1 MPSFDRRQLMAA
13 MTAAASGIAPPLR
26 AQAASSS
33 AKSPASDKPLN
44 ILFICTDQE
53 FGLQSYPQ
61 GLLEHLPGHRAL
73 LERSV
78 ELRNYHVQTT
88 PCTPSRAVIYT
99 GQHTQ
104 KTRVFSNA
112 EQGAVLD
119 PEIDTIGDMM
129 RRAGYYSAYKGKWH
143 LAKLATSDQSFQR
156 LYNDTTDAMEP
167 FGFSDYNF
175 NGEEIGLTWA
185 GYRTDRHV
193 TGDAAMLIHEFAT
206 PARRQEKPW
215 FLCVNLVNP
224 HDIMFYD
231 ATGEQSETRAVR
243 NLAGLMRAEPGDPL
257 YQTDLGMPLPRSFY
271 VDDLS
276 TKPEAHRGISALDVK
291 TYGAMPR
298 ENETAWKRFYNYY
311 CNCLRDVDQ
320 NILTLLWALE
330 HSGQLDNTV
339 IVYTSDH
346 GERAGAHGMRQ
357 KGGTAYKEETNV
369 PMFIAHPQGAR
380 GVTSKTLMGAVD
392 LAPTLLGLAGK
403 SQDWSRSQFPQLVG
417 HDVSKAVFDPAHRG
431 ERDRLGHL
439 FNYGVILSWDRLNT
453 NYMDTPVWD
462 LSKRRAH
469 RGVFDGRWKFVRYFA
484 PAEHHMPRSWEQLIA
499 HNDLELYDTHND
511 PDEVLN
517 LAIRP
522 EQYRAEIERLNAMV
536 NALIER
542 EIGVDN
548 GSEFPGAVERYNT
561 LTLS

>member
-26 AQAASSS
+26 TQAASSS
-33 AKSPASDKPLN
+33 AKSSASDKPLN

-206 PARRQEKPW
+206 PARRQESRGS
-215 FLCVNLVNP
+215 CV
-224 HDIMFYD
+224 
-231 ATGEQSETRAVR
+231 
-243 NLAGLMRAEPGDPL
+243 
-257 YQTDLGMPLPRSFY
+257 
-271 VDDLS
+271 
-276 TKPEAHRGISALDVK
+276 
-291 TYGAMPR
+291 
-298 ENETAWKRFYNYY
+298 
-311 CNCLRDVDQ
+311 
-320 NILTLLWALE
+320 
-330 HSGQLDNTV
+330 
-339 IVYTSDH
+339 
-346 GERAGAHGMRQ
+346 
-357 KGGTAYKEETNV
+357 
-369 PMFIAHPQGAR
+369 
-380 GVTSKTLMGAVD
+380 
-392 LAPTLLGLAGK
+392 
-403 SQDWSRSQFPQLVG
+403 
-417 HDVSKAVFDPAHRG
+417 
-431 ERDRLGHL
+431 
-439 FNYGVILSWDRLNT
+439 
-453 NYMDTPVWD
+453 
-462 LSKRRAH
+462 
-469 RGVFDGRWKFVRYFA
+469 
-484 PAEHHMPRSWEQLIA
+484 
-499 HNDLELYDTHND
+499 
-511 PDEVLN
+511 
-517 LAIRP
+517 
-522 EQYRAEIERLNAMV
+522 
-536 NALIER
+536 
-542 EIGVDN
+542 
-548 GSEFPGAVERYNT
+548 
-561 LTLS
+561 

>member
-1 MPSFDRRQLMAA
+1 MSSFDRRQLMAA
-13 MTAAASGIAPPLR
+13 MAAAATGIAPPLR
-26 AQAASSS
+26 AQAASKS
-33 AKSPASDKPLN
+33 AQATANEKPLN

-61 GLLEHLPGHRAL
+61 GLLEHLPGHRVL

-112 EQGAVLD
+112 EQGAVLT

-143 LAKLATSDQSFQR
+143 LAKLSTSDQSFQR

-206 PARRQEKPW
+206 PARREDKPW

-231 ATGEQSETRAVR
+231 ATGEQADTRAVR

-330 HSGQLDNTV
+330 HSGQLDNTI

-431 ERDRLGHL
+431 ERDRQGHL

-484 PAEHHMPRSWEQLIA
+484 PAEHHMPRKWEQLVA
-499 HNDLELYDTHND
+499 HNDLELYDTHKD

-517 LAIRP
+517 LANRP
-522 EQYRAEIERLNAMV
+522 NEYRAEIERLNAMV
-536 NALIER
+536 NALIEH
-542 EIGVDN
+542 EIGEDN
-548 GSEFPGAVERYNT
+548 GSEFPGPVERYNT
-561 LTLS
+561 LTLT